1 MDSNSN
7 FDFLIIGGG
16 IVGFSTAVKIQQSGK
31 SVLVLEKEKTPGFH
45 QSGRNSGVIH
55 SGIYYKPN
63 SFKSQLSIRGRELL
77 IDFLKLKKV
86 PFRLEGKIV
95 VDTNI
100 EKIEHLLE
108 RSKNLSM
115 EGVKI
120 LTNQELLDKE
130 PNSIINQGLFVPQA
144 GVVNYR
150 KVTEALAE
158 EFDSLGG
165 KVEYFEE
172 IISIESIK
180 GGKTL
185 RTKKNKF
192 QGDYLINCGGLYS
205 DKIAKLDGLDPN
217 VRIIPFR
224 GEYYTLDKSKS
235 NLVNNMIYPIAD
247 PDLPFLGIH
256 LTRNIDGDIEAGP
269 NAVFAFAK
277 EGYKWTNFNFK
288 ETLSS
293 LTYGGMLKLGK
304 KYYKTGISEMY
315 RSLNKKAFVSEINKL
330 IPGITTKDIQ
340 VRGAGVRAQAVDKD
354 GSLVDDFMFQE
365 GLSSLHVLNAPSP
378 AATACLAIGE
388 HIASKVLR

>member
-1 MDSNSN
+1 MISNSN
-7 FDFLIIGGG
+7 FDFVIIGGG
-16 IVGFSTAVKIQQSGK
+16 IVGLSTALKIQESGK
-31 SVLVLEKEKTPGFH
+31 TVLVLEKEKTPGLH

-77 IDFLKLKKV
+77 IEFLNLKKI

-95 VDTNI
+95 VDKNI
-100 EKIEHLLE
+100 EKIENLFN
-108 RSKNLSM
+108 RSKNLNM
-115 EGVKI
+115 EGTKI
-120 LTNQELLDKE
+120 LTNHELLNKE
-130 PNSIINQGLFVPQA
+130 PHSIIKQGLFVPQA

-158 EFDSLGG
+158 EFSGLGG
-165 KVEYFEE
+165 KIEYFEE
-172 IISIESIK
+172 IISIESTK
-180 GGKTL
+180 DGKIL
-185 RTKKNKF
+185 KSKKNKF

-205 DKIAKLDGLDPN
+205 DKLAKLDGLNPN

-224 GEYYTLDKSKS
+224 GEYYTLLKSKN
-235 NLVNNMIYPIAD
+235 NLVNNMIYPISD

-256 LTRNIDGDIEAGP
+256 LTRTIDGNIEAGP

-288 ETLSS
+288 ETLNS
-293 LTYGGMLKLGK
+293 LAYPGMLKLGK
-304 KYYKTGISEMY
+304 KYFKTGISEMH
-315 RSLNKKAFVSEINKL
+315 RSLNKKAFVNEINKL
-330 IPGITTKDIQ
+330 ISGITTKDIE
-340 VRGAGVRAQAVDKD
+340 VRESGVRAQAVDRD
-354 GSLVDDFMFQE
+354 GKLVDDFMFQE

-388 HIASKVLR
+388 YIASKVLK

>member
-1 MDSNSN
+1 MINN
-7 FDFLIIGGG
+7 KFDFVIIGGG

-77 IDFLKLKKV
+77 IDFLNIKKI

-95 VDTNI
+95 VDKNI
-100 EKIEHLLE
+100 EKIEHLLD
-108 RSKNLSM
+108 RSKNLNM

-120 LTNQELLDKE
+120 LTNQGLLEKE

-150 KVTEALAE
+150 NVTEALADE
-158 EFDSLGG
+158 LESLGG
-165 KVEYFEE
+165 KIGYFEE
-172 IISIESIK
+172 IISIESTTS
-180 GGKTL
+180 GKIL
-185 RTKKNKF
+185 RTKKSKF
-192 QGDYLINCGGLYS
+192 QGDYLINCGGLHS
-205 DKIAKLDGLDPN
+205 DKIAKLDGLAPN

-247 PDLPFLGIH
+247 PNLPFLGIH
-256 LTRNIDGDIEAGP
+256 LTRTIDGDIEAGP

-288 ETLSS
+288 ETLNS
-293 LTYGGMLKLGK
+293 LTYGGMLKLGR
-304 KYYKTGISEMY
+304 KYFKTGLSEMY
-315 RSLNKKAFVSEINKL
+315 RSLNKKAFVNEINKL
-330 IPGITTKDIQ
+330 IPGITTRDLH

-354 GSLVDDFMFQE
+354 GNLVDDFMFQE

-388 HIASKVLR
+388 HIASKVLK

>member
-1 MDSNSN
+1 MKNN
-7 FDFLIIGGG
+7 KFDFVIIGGG

-77 IDFLKLKKV
+77 IDFLNIKKI

-95 VDTNI
+95 VDKDI
-100 EKIEHLLE
+100 EKIEHLLD
-108 RSKNLSM
+108 RSKNLNM

-120 LTNQELLDKE
+120 LTSQELLEKE
-130 PNSIINQGLFVPQA
+130 PNSVINQGLFVPQA

-150 KVTEALAE
+150 NVTEALADE
-158 EFDSLGG
+158 LQSLGG
-165 KVEYFEE
+165 KIGYFEE
-172 IISIESIK
+172 IISIESTTS
-180 GGKTL
+180 GKTL
-185 RTKKNKF
+185 RTKKSKF
-192 QGDYLINCGGLYS
+192 QGDYLINCGGLHS
-205 DKIAKLDGLDPN
+205 DKIAKLDGLTPN

-256 LTRNIDGDIEAGP
+256 LTRTIDGDIEAGP

-288 ETLSS
+288 ETLNS
-293 LTYGGMLKLGK
+293 LTYGGMLKLGR
-304 KYYKTGISEMY
+304 KYFKTGLSEMY
-315 RSLNKKAFVSEINKL
+315 RSLNKKAFVNEINKL
-330 IPGITTKDIQ
+330 IPGITTRDLH

-354 GSLVDDFMFQE
+354 GNLVDDFMFQE

-388 HIASKVLR
+388 HIASKVLK

>member
-1 MDSNSN
+1 MISNSN
-7 FDFLIIGGG
+7 FDFVIIGGG
-16 IVGFSTAVKIQQSGK
+16 IVGLSTALKIQESGK
-31 SVLVLEKEKTPGFH
+31 TVLVLEKEKTPGLH

-77 IDFLKLKKV
+77 IEFLNLKKI

-95 VDTNI
+95 VDKNI
-100 EKIEHLLE
+100 EKIEDLFN
-108 RSKNLSM
+108 RSKNLNM
-115 EGVKI
+115 EGTKI
-120 LTNQELLDKE
+120 LTNQELLTKE
-130 PNSIINQGLFVPQA
+130 PYSIIKQGLFVPQA

-158 EFDSLGG
+158 EFSGLGG
-165 KVEYFEE
+165 KIEYFEE
-172 IISIESIK
+172 IISIESTK
-180 GGKTL
+180 DGKIL
-185 RTKKNKF
+185 KSKKNKF

-205 DKIAKLDGLDPN
+205 DKLAKLDGLNPN

-224 GEYYTLDKSKS
+224 GEYYTLVKSKN
-235 NLVNNMIYPIAD
+235 NLVNNMIYPISD

-256 LTRNIDGDIEAGP
+256 LTRTIDGNIEAGP

-288 ETLSS
+288 ETLNS
-293 LTYGGMLKLGK
+293 LAYPGMLKLGK
-304 KYYKTGISEMY
+304 KYFKTGISEMH
-315 RSLNKKAFVSEINKL
+315 RSLNKKAFVNEINKL
-330 IPGITTKDIQ
+330 ISGITTKDIE
-340 VRGAGVRAQAVDKD
+340 VRESGVRAQAVDRD
-354 GSLVDDFMFQE
+354 GKLVDDFMFQE

-388 HIASKVLR
+388 YIASKVLK

>member
-1 MDSNSN
+1 MNINSN

-86 PFRLEGKIV
+86 PFRLEGKII

-115 EGVKI
+115 EGVQI
-120 LTNQELLDKE
+120 LTNQELSDKE

-158 EFDSLGG
+158 KFDSLGG

-172 IISIESIK
+172 IISIESIN
-180 GGKTL
+180 GGKAL

-192 QGDYLINCGGLYS
+192 QGDYLINCGGLHS

-315 RSLNKKAFVSEINKL
+315 RSLNKKVFVNEINKL

-388 HIASKVLR
+388 HIASKVLK

>member
-120 LTNQELLDKE
+120 LTNRELSDKE

-192 QGDYLINCGGLYS
+192 QGDYLINCGGLHS
-205 DKIAKLDGLDPN
+205 DRLAKLDGLDPN
-217 VRIIPFR
+217 VQIIPFR

-293 LTYGGMLKLGK
+293 LTYSGMLKLGK

-315 RSLNKKAFVSEINKL
+315 RSLNKKAFVNEINKL
-330 IPGITTKDIQ
+330 IPAITTKDIQ

>member
-1 MDSNSN
+1 MINSN
-7 FDFLIIGGG
+7 FDFVIIGGG

-31 SVLVLEKEKTPGFH
+31 NVLVLEKEKTPGFH

-63 SFKSQLSIRGRELL
+63 SFKSKLSIRGRELL

-115 EGVKI
+115 EGVRI
-120 LTNQELLDKE
+120 LTNQELLEKE

-192 QGDYLINCGGLYS
+192 QGDYLINCGGLHS
-205 DKIAKLDGLDPN
+205 DKLAKLDGLDPS

-256 LTRNIDGDIEAGP
+256 LTRNIDGAIEAGP

-293 LTYGGMLKLGK
+293 LTYSGMLKLGK

-315 RSLNKKAFVSEINKL
+315 RSLNKKAFVNEINKL
-330 IPGITTKDIQ
+330 IPAITTKDIQ

-354 GSLVDDFMFQE
+354 GSLVDDFLFQE

>member
-1 MDSNSN
+1 MISNN
-7 FDFLIIGGG
+7 KFDFVIIGGG

-77 IDFLKLKKV
+77 IDFLNIKKIL
-86 PFRLEGKIV
+86 FRLEGKVV
-95 VDTNI
+95 VDKNI
-100 EKIEHLLE
+100 EKIEHLLD
-108 RSKNLSM
+108 RSKNLNM

-120 LTNQELLDKE
+120 LTSKELLEKE
-130 PNSIINQGLFVPQA
+130 PSSVINQGLFVPQA

-150 KVTEALAE
+150 NVTEALAE
-158 EFDSLGG
+158 ELESLGG
-165 KVEYFEE
+165 KIGYFEE
-172 IISIESIK
+172 IISIESTTS
-180 GGKTL
+180 GKIL
-185 RTKKNKF
+185 RTKKSKF
-192 QGDYLINCGGLYS
+192 QGDYLINCGGLHS
-205 DKIAKLDGLDPN
+205 DKIAKLDGLAPN
-217 VRIIPFR
+217 VQIIPFR

-256 LTRNIDGDIEAGP
+256 LTRTIDGDIEAGP

-288 ETLSS
+288 ETLNS
-293 LTYGGMLKLGK
+293 LTYGGMLKLGR
-304 KYYKTGISEMY
+304 KYFKTGLSEMY
-315 RSLNKKAFVSEINKL
+315 RSLNKKAFVNEINKL
-330 IPGITTKDIQ
+330 IPGITTRDLH

-354 GSLVDDFMFQE
+354 GNLVDDFMFQE

-388 HIASKVLR
+388 HIASKVLK

>member
-1 MDSNSN
+1 
-7 FDFLIIGGG
+7 
-16 IVGFSTAVKIQQSGK
+16 
-31 SVLVLEKEKTPGFH
+31 
-45 QSGRNSGVIH
+45 
-55 SGIYYKPN
+55 
-63 SFKSQLSIRGRELL
+63 L

-120 LTNQELLDKE
+120 LTNQELSDKE

-293 LTYGGMLKLGK
+293 LTYSGMLKLGK

-315 RSLNKKAFVSEINKL
+315 RSLNKKAFVNEINKL

-354 GSLVDDFMFQE
+354 GNLVDDFMFQE

>member
-86 PFRLEGKIV
+86 PFRLEGKII

-120 LTNQELLDKE
+120 LTNQELSDKE

-172 IISIESIK
+172 IISIESTTS
-180 GGKTL
+180 GKTL
-185 RTKKNKF
+185 RTKKSKF
-192 QGDYLINCGGLYS
+192 QGDYLINCGGLHS
-205 DKIAKLDGLDPN
+205 DKIAKLDGLTPN

-256 LTRNIDGDIEAGP
+256 LTRTIDGDIEAGP

-288 ETLSS
+288 ETLNS
-293 LTYGGMLKLGK
+293 LTYGGMLKLGR
-304 KYYKTGISEMY
+304 KYFKTGLSEMY
-315 RSLNKKAFVSEINKL
+315 RSLNKKAFVNEINKL
-330 IPGITTKDIQ
+330 IPGITTRDLH

-354 GSLVDDFMFQE
+354 GNLVDDFMFQE

-388 HIASKVLR
+388 HIASKVLK